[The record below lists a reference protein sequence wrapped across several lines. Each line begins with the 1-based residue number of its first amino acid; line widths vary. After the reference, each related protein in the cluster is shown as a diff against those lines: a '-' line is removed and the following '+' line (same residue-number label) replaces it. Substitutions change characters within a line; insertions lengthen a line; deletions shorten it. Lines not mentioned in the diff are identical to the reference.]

1 MLEMIYSTDIQQI
14 NRGQKMTLKNIK
26 TMKNRESGFT
36 IVELLI
42 VIVIIGILA
51 ALVIVAYTGITA
63 RANSTKAKT
72 NATAIQKKVE
82 AWAADSSAGP
92 SGATIGTSGQGNYP
106 LLVAT
111 GVAVMTGSAS
121 LPSGVTV
128 VRADPTSLNGTNTV
142 GYKVCD
148 AGVGYQVTWF
158 DFANNAPGAPI
169 TGGTQVSCGYPL
181 S

>member
-1 MLEMIYSTDIQQI
+1 
-14 NRGQKMTLKNIK
+14 
-26 TMKNRESGFT
+26 MKNRERGFT

-72 NATAIQKKVE
+72 NATSVQKKVE

-92 SGATIGTSGQGNYP
+92 SSGTIGTSGTGNYP

-111 GVAVMTGSAS
+111 GVSAMTGSAL
-121 LPSGVTV
+121 LPSGITVTA
-128 VRADPTSLNGTNTV
+128 ADPTSLNGTTTV
-142 GYKVCD
+142 GYKVCPV
-148 AGVGYQVTWF
+148 ASGTGYQVTWW
-158 DFANNAPGAPI
+158 DFANNALGAPI
-169 TGGTQVSCGYPL
+169 TGGTQTSCVYPA